1 MYNRITY
8 DLAFGYLGIMD
19 DMILVQVIGYLV
31 ILNLFLHFKKKK
43 IISRPGASSGIFL
56 GAVTLPAVMISRLI
70 QLSRAFSLH
79 EVGIKGI

>member
-31 ILNLFLHFKKKK
+31 ILNLFLHFFKKNYFQARCFVRD
-43 IISRPGASSGIFL
+43 ISGGSYTACCYDLKVDS
-56 GAVTLPAVMISRLI
+56 A
-70 QLSRAFSLH
+70 
-79 EVGIKGI
+79 IKSILVA